1 MGTNE
6 EHEMPGNPRDMI
18 TVAERR
24 FPVRIRI
31 GVPPGGFGQRYA
43 QITAWL
49 DENCG
54 ADGWAMTPSG
64 MRGVLNDA
72 MSIYFLDATLASA
85 FVARWCAGYK
95 VETTDVYFMSGTMN
109 PCLGSEQGCI
119 GRHSTRRAP
128 ASETSQSFDAR
139 EVRLAGSS
147 NAPDRCRADRYRLCR
162 HRQPRFRQK
171 RRRPLALHDESLRRA
186 SADWLCRPSATAR
199 VPSENG
205 QPNTRRRQ

>member
-1 MGTNE
+1 
-6 EHEMPGNPRDMI
+6 MPGNPRDMI

-72 MSIYFLDATLASA
+72 VSIYFLDATLASA

-95 VETTDVYFMSGTMN
+95 VETAEGVFS
-109 PCLGSEQGCI
+109 L
-119 GRHSTRRAP
+119 
-128 ASETSQSFDAR
+128 
-139 EVRLAGSS
+139 L
-147 NAPDRCRADRYRLCR
+147 RADSRQHVRRILWPGWRRSAIMGVLKSVEPTGFLARTRVCGNKLGGCESADHPKLPARPRTSLSSRLFGSGFAGLGFEVDWRADPR
-162 HRQPRFRQK
+162 HVGSHPAGVPAPP
-171 RRRPLALHDESLRRA
+171 RRP
-186 SADWLCRPSATAR
+186 
-199 VPSENG
+199 G
-205 QPNTRRRQ
+205 